1 MFENKLYIIFLVL
14 RIFKNLLKRLRGR
27 LARKDKQ
34 VVIRRM
40 NTSLNTEKKYN
51 NKKNKES

>member
-14 RIFKNLLKRLRGR
+14 RIFKNLLKKLRGR

-40 NTSLNTEKKYN
+40 NTSLNTEKKI
-51 NKKNKES
+51 